1 VRFFDDVNKADKSE
15 AIAVVSKFGALY
27 WCYTSPFGPK
37 GTSGRYNSH
46 VPVICSTI
54 SILAVTP
61 LSLQALE
68 FERTRLIRRYL
79 SFAYSEMAEAIYFLD
94 SGLKKRAS

>member
-1 VRFFDDVNKADKSE
+1 VLHQSVRAKGNKWQIQFPRASD
-15 AIAVVSKFGALY
+15 
-27 WCYTSPFGPK
+27 
-37 GTSGRYNSH
+37 
-46 VPVICSTI
+46 ICSTI
-54 SILAVTP
+54 SMLAVTP

-68 FERTRLIRRYL
+68 FERTRLISLYL